1 MKKPIYERIIL
12 EAEAE
17 AKALK
22 EETSIEAKRI
32 LEGGKTQI
40 ISQNTD
46 ELNKINFHHKNRVKN
61 YKDRQEKG
69 LATYEEQVRQ
79 ELVVAVFSEVY
90 EKLSALEGKELL
102 NFVSHLLH
110 KEAIKGDEVI
120 LVSHANYQKYL
131 SAFSST
137 KDPLKLD
144 LLNKNAPNYK
154 FSLSKEPTHV
164 SEGFLLSS
172 KEFDLIFDFKEI
184 VDEYQKKNEQR
195 IYNELFKDE

>member
-46 ELNKINFHHKNRVKN
+46 ELNKINHHHKNRVKN
-61 YKDRQEKG
+61 YKDRQEKS

-79 ELVVAVFSEVY
+79 ELVADVFAEVY
-90 EKLSALEGKELL
+90 KNLSALNDKELL
-102 NFVSHLLH
+102 SFVSHLLR
-110 KEAIKGDEVI
+110 KEKINGDEEI
-120 LVSHANYQKYL
+120 LVSRANYQKFL
-131 SAFSST
+131 SALSST
-137 KDPLKLD
+137 KDPTKLD
-144 LLNKNAPNYK
+144 LLNKTAPNYE
-154 FSLSKEPTHV
+154 FSLSKTPTHV
-164 SEGFLLSS
+164 REGFLLSS
-172 KEFDLIFDFKEI
+172 KDFDLIFDFKEI
-184 VDEYQKKNEQR
+184 VDEYQKENEQR
-195 IYNELFKDE
+195 IYNQLFKDE